1 MKKRSV
7 ILTLAI
13 LLFLAGSIS
22 PRIQAA
28 GAPGSTTP
36 GVRPAPSPGP
46 GPMTEKQLMDLYL
59 GIVEETVTV
68 FEPIWN
74 DDSKRIPNS
83 GFFDVRKYDDWT
95 PSYKGYA
102 GIVTVP
108 ANGLAD
114 FAYAILLTETDKPY
128 FTAKKIPRAVLLD
141 HAIKSIRWCC
151 LTSVYVKNHYPYI
164 YEDTAPQFLE
174 GRYWRR
180 EFGYRADETGFL
192 TLAAARLWDQLD
204 AETRGFVEETMIG
217 VSPKERFLRTW
228 SPPQAGNQDQAKQ
241 DLGSTI
247 GAAYLFPDRPDQ
259 KLYENLVAL
268 AGIDIASTL
277 HDFANPTPVMGKLV
291 RDLAQGW
298 NLYQDYTSDHHGW
311 AQIWYGCDKLFEG
324 WFYVDFLSR
333 RAKQPMPET
342 YTYPGNG
349 FEGILNRMR
358 ILCQPE
364 GDPISVHGMEYDS
377 YYGSG
382 LLAYLYGSVIK
393 KDPLASALEEKAAR
407 LLKRNSDAVH
417 IYDYHRN
424 NQAKA
429 ALAYFVH
436 KHGGGRAEP
445 LTFDRAW
452 AALSGT
458 YHHPWWQN
466 LIHRSSNKLASFS
479 WGTTSSRDNHFGG
492 AGNGVTGHVLPARLD
507 EAAPEPLIYIHPF
520 SMTGE
525 TEVIDAKGQKHIGPS
540 PSDLYRVSRDDAH
553 FATAGRVTVGPIEQR
568 NAFFSFDD
576 GPCLFVNMFKATDAA
591 KLSWSGVPTYFY
603 ARPGV
608 TSSRRYFDA
617 AGERKL
623 ELPYRGKSSWWCVN
637 DELGAVMLSGAGG
650 PGSAVD
656 SLEVKRTVGRNW
668 ARTDAYKDKCDTIFA
683 AAVAETALEPGD
695 IAGDVAAVFYPEWDH
710 AAVAQAARA
719 LNDSALDLPAGW
731 RGWVV
736 PGGQGVVPRR
746 HLAVANLDAGA
757 CQAQVPLAFAEGAPV
772 LAAATTVQGKA
783 GLTALKLARFETC
796 GETID
801 AYVESLG
808 STAVEARRVALGRYS
823 IKPVFGKAAK
833 VTVRLVQAAGPVEV
847 LDAQGQ
853 VLQDVSAAAAAAA
866 QGFTIEIS
874 GEVTVV
880 DRAAVGHDQ
889 LGPAVEVGPIIVRE
903 DGRTSVPVIARDQ
916 SGVAQVR
923 LFLDGKEIDVRNS
936 GPFVWAGWPGKG
948 YHTFHAVARDD
959 SPKHNERTSDAVT
972 IQITNPARTGE
983 D

>member
-13 LLFLAGSIS
+13 SLLSAGLTS
-22 PRIQAA
+22 PVPPAA
-28 GAPGSTTP
+28 AAPSETTTP
-36 GVRPAPSPGP
+36 GVPAPSPP
-46 GPMTEKQLMDLYL
+46 SPAPMTERQLMDLYL
-59 GIVEETVTV
+59 AIVEDAVAV
-68 FEPIWN
+68 FEPIWT

-114 FAYAILLTETDKPY
+114 FAYAILLTETDKPH
-128 FTAKKIPRAVLLD
+128 FTAKKVPRAVLLD

-151 LTSVYVKNHYPYI
+151 LTSVYVKDHYPYI

-204 AETRGFVEETMIG
+204 AGTRGLVEETMIG

-228 SPPQAGNQDQAKQ
+228 EPPQGGNQDQAKQ

-247 GAAYLFPDRPDQ
+247 GAAYLFPGRPDK

-277 HDFANPTPVMGKLV
+277 HDFANPTLVMGKPV
-291 RDLAQGW
+291 HDYAQGW

-311 AQIWYGCDKLFEG
+311 AQIWYGSDKLFEG

-342 YTYPGNG
+342 FTYPGNG
-349 FEGILNRMR
+349 FEGIFNRMR
-358 ILCQPE
+358 LLCQPE

-382 LLAYLYGSVIK
+382 LLAYLYGAVIK
-393 KDPLASALEEKAAR
+393 KDPVSAALEEKAAH
-407 LLKRNSDAVH
+407 LLKRNSDAVRE
-417 IYDYHRN
+417 YDYHRN

-429 ALAYFVH
+429 ALAYLVH
-436 KHGGGRAEP
+436 KTAGGRAEP

-452 AALSGT
+452 AAISGT

-479 WGTTSSRDNHFGG
+479 WGTTSSQDNHFGG
-492 AGNGVTGHVLPARLD
+492 AGNGVTGYVLPARLD
-507 EAAPEPLIYIHPF
+507 EAAPEPLLYMHPF
-520 SMTGE
+520 SITGE
-525 TEVIDAKGQKHIGPS
+525 AEVTDAKGQKYNGPKT
-540 PSDLYRVSRDDAH
+540 SDLYRFTRDDVGFH
-553 FATAGRVTVGPIEQR
+553 TAGRVTVGPVEQR
-568 NAFFSFDD
+568 SAFFSFDE
-576 GPCLFVNMFKATDAA
+576 GPCLYVNMFKAVGEAT
-591 KLSWSGVPTYFY
+591 LSWTGVPTYFY

-608 TSSRRYFDA
+608 TSSRSYFDA

-623 ELPYRGKSSWWCVN
+623 EQPYQGRSTWWCVN
-637 DELGAVMLSGAGG
+637 DRLGAVMLRG
-650 PGSAVD
+650 PGTAGAAVD

-683 AAVAETALEPGD
+683 SPVREAALK
-695 IAGDVAAVFYPEWDH
+695 AGDVAGDVATVFYPEWDH
-710 AAVAQAARA
+710 AAVGEAARA
-719 LNDSALDLPAGW
+719 LGGSALDLPAGW
-731 RGWVV
+731 RGWVIPGKKGAV
-736 PGGQGVVPRR
+736 PTR
-746 HLAVANLDAGA
+746 HLAVVHLDAETCSA
-757 CQAQVPLAFAEGAPV
+757 LIPLAFAEGAPILSMV
-772 LAAATTVQGKA
+772 TTVQGKA
-783 GLTALKLARFETC
+783 GLTPVKLARFETC
-796 GETID
+796 GETIG

-808 STAVEARRVALGRYS
+808 STAVEARRVSLGRYS
-823 IKPVFGKAAK
+823 IKPLSGKTAK
-833 VTVRLVQAAGPVEV
+833 VTVRLADAVGPVQV
-847 LDAQGQ
+847 MDAQGR
-853 VLQDVSAAAAAAA
+853 VLQDVQAGAATAP
-866 QGFTIEIS
+866 GFTFDIS

-880 DRAAVGHDQ
+880 DRSAADRDK
-889 LGPAVEVGPIIVRE
+889 LGPAVEIGRVVVRE
-903 DGRTSVPVIARDQ
+903 DGRATVPVIAKDQ
-916 SGVAQVR
+916 SGISLVKIYM
-923 LFLDGKEIDVRNS
+923 DGKEVDARDAA
-936 GPFVWAGWPGKG
+936 PFVWTGFPGQG
-948 YHTFHAVARDD
+948 YHTFRAIAQDD
-959 SPKHNERTSDAVT
+959 SPARNERTSDALT
-972 IQITNPARTGE
+972 IEIK
-983 D
+983 